1 MAVTTTNPAATTPR
15 HRRRLRSLAHNRP
28 AMVAALFL
36 ALIVASAI
44 LASWLSP
51 TDPTQPDLLH
61 PFLKPGGAHLLGT
74 DDLGRDVLS
83 RLLYATRI
91 SMYASVA
98 AVGGSLIIAL
108 PLGTL
113 AGYLG
118 GQVDRVVV
126 FLVDVILSVP
136 PLILVFAIAGVLGP
150 SLQNAI
156 IALAVFFTPMFVRLI
171 RTQTLRVR
179 HSQLV
184 EATRSIGVGD
194 GSVII
199 RHVVPNIAP
208 SIVVQ
213 VALSLGTAL
222 LAEASLSFLGIGVK
236 PPTSSWGLMLRT
248 AYDNITVHPWLI
260 LPPAVAIALTVLAW
274 NLLADGLRHALGRV
288 SA

>member
-1 MAVTTTNPAATTPR
+1 
-15 HRRRLRSLAHNRP
+15 
-28 AMVAALFL
+28 
-36 ALIVASAI
+36 
-44 LASWLSP
+44 
-51 TDPTQPDLLH
+51 
-61 PFLKPGGAHLLGT
+61 
-74 DDLGRDVLS
+74 
-83 RLLYATRI
+83 
-91 SMYASVA
+91 
-98 AVGGSLIIAL
+98 
-108 PLGTL
+108 
-113 AGYLG
+113 
-118 GQVDRVVV
+118 
-126 FLVDVILSVP
+126 
-136 PLILVFAIAGVLGP
+136 
-150 SLQNAI
+150 
-156 IALAVFFTPMFVRLI
+156 MFVRLI

>member
-1 MAVTTTNPAATTPR
+1 MAVTTTNPAATTRR
-15 HRRRLRSLAHNRP
+15 HRRRLRSLARNRP

-36 ALIVASAI
+36 GLVVVSAI
-44 LASWLSP
+44 CAGWLSP
-51 TDPTQPDLLH
+51 TDPTQQDLLH

-83 RLLYATRI
+83 RLFYATRI

-98 AVGGSLIIAL
+98 SVGGSLIIAL

-118 GQVDRVVV
+118 GKVDRVVV

-171 RTQTLRVR
+171 RTQTLRIR

-194 GSVII
+194 GSVIL

-213 VALSLGTAL
+213 VALSIGTAL

-274 NLLADGLRHALGRV
+274 NLLADGLRDALGRV